1 MNRRFKF
8 LLVLLSIVFLVS
20 CAGMS
25 NMSAPQK
32 HLTYR
37 TMFNNILDQFNGW
50 AFSQPEEIKIELRKD
65 VVPLI
70 DEAKDALDLYEK
82 SLSISTDDPDARLN
96 FYLDLKT
103 KLINLIASY
112 GLQVEEKKGG
122 AI

>member
-1 MNRRFKF
+1 MNRKFKF
-8 LLVLLSIVFLVS
+8 ILILLSIVFLVS

-25 NMSAPQK
+25 EMTAPQK

-50 AFSQPEEIKIELRKD
+50 AFSQPEETKIKLRKD

-112 GLQVEEKKGG
+112 GLKVEEKKGG
-122 AI
+122 GI

>member
-50 AFSQPEEIKIELRKD
+50 AFSQPEETKIELRKN